1 MLDIMRQHA
10 SGWVIKVLFGIII
23 IVFIFFFGAGTLREK
38 GDPVIAYV
46 DEKPILVRDFTLAYQ
61 RSTENLRRQNPD
73 ASPESLQNPLRKQ
86 QILSQMINSRL
97 LLDAAA
103 GLGLIASTNELRA
116 TISRME
122 AFQNEAGIFDSE
134 IYRQI
139 LAQNHMT
146 PAEFEQNLRDNLLV
160 EKVRAYISMPARAD
174 ESQAKGLFLWAREQA
189 KVEYLLFPQAEFLA
203 QAQVSDKQVNEFY
216 EQNKDKFQRPAQ
228 AAFRYLAFTPKALAP
243 YQNVSDADVR
253 AAFDSNRAAYTRPE
267 EIRARH
273 ILLTV
278 DPAAGPAEAEKAEA
292 SIRALAAKLKSGS
305 DFADLARRYSQDTS
319 AENGGDLG
327 WFGRGVMVKSF
338 EDAAFAL
345 KKGEVSDPVRSEFG
359 WHLIQLVDRREPGAM
374 TFEEVRDQIR
384 DQIAE
389 ERASEKTSDLLDEA
403 LDQMAA
409 GVDIAKIAEQAGLS
423 LTVSPL
429 LTQDGLVQLFAMTPE
444 AAQALFLLA
453 PGASTKTPLAIE
465 GGYLLAEKVQDV
477 PEALLPLPE
486 VQAQI
491 VQALK
496 RQEAHRL
503 AGEKAAQVLADLRAG
518 KATAAETKG
527 LRVSEPFNRSGL
539 VPGLGGSPALAQ
551 AVFAAKG
558 GEWLA
563 QTFPLPS
570 GVVLVRLKERIP
582 PTDEA
587 WHKEK
592 DFWVATVGQRYGEEL
607 FQAYLNDLRAK
618 SKVEVIRADL
628 LN

>member
-1 MLDIMRQHA
+1 MLEIMRQHA

-23 IVFIFFFGAGTLREK
+23 IVFIFFFGAGSLHK
-38 GDPVIAYV
+38 QGDPVIAYV
-46 DEKPILVRDFTLAYQ
+46 DDKPILVRDFTMAYN
-61 RSTENLRRQNPD
+61 RSTEDLRRQNPD

-86 QILSQMINSRL
+86 QLLSQMINSRL
-97 LLDAAA
+97 LLGAAEKM
-103 GLGLIASTNELRA
+103 GLSSSTSELRA
-116 TISRME
+116 TIAHME
-122 AFQNEAGIFDSE
+122 AFQNEAGIFDAE
-134 IYRQI
+134 IYRQV

-160 EKVRAYISMPARAD
+160 EKVRAYVSMPARAD
-174 ESQAKGLFLWAREQA
+174 EAQAKGLFLWAREQA
-189 KVEYLLFPQAEFLA
+189 RVEYLLFPQAEFLA
-203 QAQVSDKQVNEFY
+203 QAQVTDKQVGEFY

-228 AAFRYLAFTPKALAP
+228 ASFRYLAFTPKALAP
-243 YQNVSDADVR
+243 YQNVSDEDVR
-253 AAFDSNRAAYTRPE
+253 KAYDANRAAYTRPE
-267 EIRARH
+267 EVRARH
-273 ILLTV
+273 ILITV
-278 DPAAGPAEAEKAEA
+278 DPAAGPAEAEKAET
-292 SIRALAAKLKSGS
+292 SIRALAAKLKAGA
-305 DFADLARRYSQDTS
+305 DFPDLARRYSQDTS

-345 KKGEVSDPVRSEFG
+345 KKGEISEPVRSEFG
-359 WHLIQLVDRREPGAM
+359 WHLIQVVDRREPGPMA
-374 TFEEVRDQIR
+374 FDEVDDQIR
-384 DQIAE
+384 EQIAE

-423 LTVSPL
+423 VSTSPL

-453 PGASTKTPLAIE
+453 PGASTKTPLAID

-486 VQAQI
+486 VHDTI
-491 VQALK
+491 VQILK
-496 RQEAHRL
+496 RQEAQRL
-503 AGEKAAQVLADLRAG
+503 AKEKAEQVLADLRAG
-518 KATAAETKG
+518 KATPAELKG
-527 LRVSEPFNRSGL
+527 LRLSEPFNRSGQ

-551 AVFAAKG
+551 AVFAVRG
-558 GEWLA
+558 NEWLA

-570 GVVLVRLKERIP
+570 GVALVRLKERIP

-587 WHKEK
+587 WAKEK
-592 DFWVATVGQRYGEEL
+592 GFWISSASQRYGDEL
-607 FQAYLNDLRAK
+607 FQAYLADLRSK